1 MAYGKGMHKTTLY
14 LSDELRQ
21 TLEAAARRTGRAQA
35 DLVREALRTYLES
48 LTPPVGR
55 SIGAG
60 DDADLSARD
69 SEDWLRRQWSR
80 P

>member
-1 MAYGKGMHKTTLY
+1 VHKTTLY

-21 TLEAAARRTGRAQA
+21 MLEAAARRTGRAQA
-35 DLVREALRTYLES
+35 ELVRDALRSYLDG
-48 LTPPVGR
+48 LAPAFPR

-69 SEDWLRRQWSR
+69 SEDWLRRQWSD

>member
-1 MAYGKGMHKTTLY
+1 MHKTTLY

-35 DLVREALRTYLES
+35 DLVREALRTYLET
-48 LTPPVGR
+48 LAPPVAR

-69 SEDWLRRQWSR
+69 SEDWLRSQWSR

>member
-1 MAYGKGMHKTTLY
+1 MHKTTLY
-14 LSDELRQ
+14 LSDDLRL

-35 DLVREALRTYLES
+35 DLIREALRNYLEA
-48 LTPPVGR
+48 LAPPVGR

-60 DDADLSARD
+60 EDSALSARD
-69 SEDWLRRQWSR
+69 SEDWLRRHWGD